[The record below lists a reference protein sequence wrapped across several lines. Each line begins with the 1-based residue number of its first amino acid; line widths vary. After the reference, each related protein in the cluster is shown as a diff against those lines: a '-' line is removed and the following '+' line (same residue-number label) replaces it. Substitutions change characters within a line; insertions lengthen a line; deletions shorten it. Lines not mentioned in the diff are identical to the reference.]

1 MTLDSIRNSCD
12 VLIVVMVIVILVV
25 VSVMI
30 SVMVMVKETV
40 NVFMILLLILF
51 MVLYLFKIL
60 AIGIPWA
67 PGPSDIVN
75 ANKVY
80 FALFFL

>member
-1 MTLDSIRNSCD
+1 
-12 VLIVVMVIVILVV
+12 MVIVILVV

-60 AIGIPWA
+60 AIGIPSM
-67 PGPSDIVN
+67 GPR
-75 ANKVY
+75 AQGYCQCKQTL
-80 FALFFL
+80 FALFDEKSNSVQHLKS